1 MNIHKTEPHPLLLG
15 RMLGPQVHKDF
26 VNDGCSSVPD
36 LYLKWPCL
44 IHDWQY
50 WQLRR
55 AWEVIEWI
63 QEALA
68 VDNKPS
74 MWGQFE
80 ASELGTKQQSK
91 LESIGVQIEY
101 PGWDIDM
108 DSPDFVTPKLIPK
121 QMIIAHEEYR
131 QLADKYL
138 RANIKTLTRLKVK
151 DGQIKRRSIFSR
163 RLWGRGLNW
172 AFYLGVRIGAGGASK
187 KVSKMDE
194 ANRGLEEV
202 IYGNKS

>member
-1 MNIHKTEPHPLLLG
+1 MNITKTEPHPLLLG
-15 RMLGPQVHKDF
+15 RMLGPKVHKDF

-55 AWEVIEWI
+55 AWEVIET
-63 QEALA
+63 LL
-68 VDNKPS
+68 K
-74 MWGQFE
+74 
-80 ASELGTKQQSK
+80 GTDGDIWTRINIGNLEKDIRLK
-91 LESIGVQIEY
+91 LKGIGVTGKSMTGKE
-101 PGWDIDM
+101 
-108 DSPDFVTPKLIPK
+108 LI
-121 QMIIAHEEYR
+121 MAHHEYR

-151 DGQIKRRSIFSR
+151 NGQVKRRSIFSR

-172 AFYLGVRIGAGGASK
+172 AFYIGVRIGAGGASK

-194 ANRGLEEV
+194 ANRELEEL
-202 IYGNKS
+202 IYGTS

>member
-1 MNIHKTEPHPLLLG
+1 MPNIIKTEPHPLLLG
-15 RMLGPQVHKDF
+15 RMLGPKVHKDF

-55 AWEVIEWI
+55 AWEVIMK
-63 QEALA
+63 LRT
-68 VDNKPS
+68 KH
-74 MWGQFE
+74 G
-80 ASELGTKQQSK
+80 ASIWTSINMFDMEDKDFAIL
-91 LESIGVQIEY
+91 LSIGVTEEE
-101 PGWDIDM
+101 PG
-108 DSPDFVTPKLIPK
+108 PDNLTWTITIKELI
-121 QMIIAHEEYR
+121 MFHHSYR
-131 QLADKYL
+131 ELADKFL

-151 DGQIKRRSIFSR
+151 NGQVKRRSIFSR

-172 AFYLGVRIGAGGASK
+172 AFYIGVRIGAGGASK

-194 ANRGLEEV
+194 ANRELEEL
-202 IYGNKS
+202 IYGTS